1 MLLFTEQQSLYLFQM
16 QSYNVSKIACVWNRH
31 RICGS
36 SGEENLT
43 LAVLINNEDVKS
55 PRSAFA
61 LCLKS
66 PFIHLN

>member
-1 MLLFTEQQSLYLFQM
+1 ME
-16 QSYNVSKIACVWNRH
+16 H

-43 LAVLINNEDVKS
+43 LAVLINHEDVKS

-61 LCLKS
+61 LCLKI
-66 PFIHLN
+66 PFVHLNWSYI

>member
-1 MLLFTEQQSLYLFQM
+1 MEY
-16 QSYNVSKIACVWNRH
+16 

-43 LAVLINNEDVKS
+43 LAVLTNNEDVKS

-61 LCLKS
+61 LSLKT